1 MTSHVDIVVVN
12 WNSKDQLQT
21 CVNSLIQSAHE
32 EIGSI
37 IIVDNGST
45 DGSDVGL
52 DDLPSVKVYRAGEN
66 LGFGAACNIGAKLG
80 KSEFILL
87 LNPDAFVYEDTIQ
100 KSLSYM
106 TAEANSGV
114 GVCGVQLKD
123 EQGHVSKSC
132 TRLPTVGGLIAH
144 ALGFDRLYPKAG
156 HFMSEWD
163 HQDTRSVD
171 HVIGAFYLI
180 RRSLFET
187 LGGFDSRFFV
197 YLEDLDLSNRVK
209 CAGWDIKYLADVHA
223 FHKGGGTSDQVKALR
238 LFYSLRSRII
248 YAFKHFSTVGAISV
262 LLTTILVEPWS
273 RIIVSIARRSFPS
286 LKETVRAYG
295 YLWSWLPRWILNV
308 SKNRFS

>member
-1 MTSHVDIVVVN
+1 MTSHVDIVIVN

-21 CVNSLIQSAHE
+21 CVKSLTQSTGH

-45 DGSDVGL
+45 DGSDVGV
-52 DDLPSVKVYRAGEN
+52 DDIPGVKVHRAGEN

-80 KSEFILL
+80 GSEFILL

-106 TAEANSGV
+106 TAVENSGV

-123 EQGHVSKSC
+123 EKGHISKSC

-144 ALGFDRLYPKAG
+144 ALGLDRLYPKAG

-187 LGGFDSRFFV
+187 LGGFDHRFFV

-209 CAGWDIKYLADVHA
+209 SAGWDIKYLADVHA

-248 YAFKHFSTVGAISV
+248 YSFKHFGVVGAICV
-262 LLTTILVEPWS
+262 LLATMFVEPLS
-273 RIIVSIARRSFPS
+273 RIIVSMARRSLSS

-295 YLWSWLPRWILNV
+295 YLWSWLSRWIFNT
-308 SKNRFS
+308 SK